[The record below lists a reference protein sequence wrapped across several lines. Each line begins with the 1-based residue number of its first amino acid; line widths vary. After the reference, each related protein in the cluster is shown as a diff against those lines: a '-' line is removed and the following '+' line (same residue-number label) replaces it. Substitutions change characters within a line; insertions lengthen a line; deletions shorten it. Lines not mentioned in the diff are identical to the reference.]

1 MNRLIRFVFGLALVA
16 LVPLAA
22 EAGFTK
28 VQTIDGGGRK
38 TLADKTIYPGDRIV
52 CPGVFPKERR
62 EEDAGKEWLDII
74 HKDSFDG
81 GHIVLDV
88 PKGGKDYSI
97 TYLTAADESMKV
109 LSVMNFR
116 S

>member
-1 MNRLIRFVFGLALVA
+1 MKILVTGG
-16 LVPLAA
+16 
-22 EAGFTK
+22 AGF
-28 VQTIDGGGRK
+28 IGSNFIFYE
-38 TLADKTIYPGDRIV
+38 LDKHPGDRIV